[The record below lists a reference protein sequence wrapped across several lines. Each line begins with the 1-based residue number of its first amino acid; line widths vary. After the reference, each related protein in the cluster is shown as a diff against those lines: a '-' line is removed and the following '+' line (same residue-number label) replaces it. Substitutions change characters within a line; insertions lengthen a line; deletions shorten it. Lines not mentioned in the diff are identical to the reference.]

1 MCSNFLQLT
10 PGSRKLSQADNACPR
25 EIVPRGGHPLELIEY
40 IIERVYQV
48 FLSFEPFEFVI
59 VHKSEGWAPP

>member
-1 MCSNFLQLT
+1 ME
-10 PGSRKLSQADNACPR
+10 SRKNEEEPQILCPR
-25 EIVPRGGHPLELIEY
+25 EIVPRGLTEY